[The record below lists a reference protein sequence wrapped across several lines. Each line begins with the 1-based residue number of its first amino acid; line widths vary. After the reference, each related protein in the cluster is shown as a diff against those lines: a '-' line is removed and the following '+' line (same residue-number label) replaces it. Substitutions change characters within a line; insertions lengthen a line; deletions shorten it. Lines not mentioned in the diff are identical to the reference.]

1 MRPDCN
7 ATPSRIE
14 SGEDP
19 LIEKRMS
26 VSFSRPASSF
36 HGSEVVSAA
45 TVSAGVSGLPSTM
58 AISPPVSSAE
68 AMSASRSPKSTRFVR
83 NKNASR
89 RALRSKAEAVSL

>member
-36 HGSEVVSAA
+36 HGSEVVSGGDRVGRSFRFAEHNGDIAA
-45 TVSAGVSGLPSTM
+45 GQLGRGDVGQPLPQ
-58 AISPPVSSAE
+58 IDPV
-68 AMSASRSPKSTRFVR
+68 RP
-83 NKNASR
+83 
-89 RALRSKAEAVSL
+89 